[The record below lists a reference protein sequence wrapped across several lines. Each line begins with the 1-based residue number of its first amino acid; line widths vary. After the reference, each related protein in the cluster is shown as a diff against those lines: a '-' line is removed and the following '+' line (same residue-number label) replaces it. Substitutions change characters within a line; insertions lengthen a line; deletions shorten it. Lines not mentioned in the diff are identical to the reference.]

1 MKWFGVLL
9 ILSAA
14 CLAGLYQA
22 EKFTRRV
29 QGLKQIQA
37 VFTSLRAGIAYR
49 WEPLAD
55 LLTFSPRNA
64 FSESWMQQL
73 QKKQG
78 IGTACLTAAQRLV
91 LHTDDVR
98 LLERFATDA
107 GKLGHQEQLEAIDL
121 LLQQLDENLKTARQ
135 EAQNRS
141 RVQLAMAVCL
151 GGVVSLLLI

>member
-9 ILSAA
+9 ILSSA
-14 CLAGLYQA
+14 CLAGLYQV

-29 QGLKQIQA
+29 QGLKQIQV

-55 LLTFSPRNA
+55 LLLFSPSNTFSKC
-64 FSESWMQQL
+64 WIQQL

-78 IGTACLTAAQRLV
+78 VGTACLTAAQQLV

-107 GKLGHQEQLEAIDL
+107 GKLGHQEQLDAIDL
-121 LLQQLDENLKTARQ
+121 LLRQLDENLKAARQ
-135 EAQNRS
+135 EAQNRG
-141 RVQLAMAVCL
+141 RVQLAMAICM

>member
-1 MKWFGVLL
+1 
-9 ILSAA
+9 
-14 CLAGLYQA
+14 
-22 EKFTRRV
+22 
-29 QGLKQIQA
+29 
-37 VFTSLRAGIAYR
+37 
-49 WEPLAD
+49 
-55 LLTFSPRNA
+55 
-64 FSESWMQQL
+64 MQQL
-73 QKKQG
+73 QEKQG

-98 LLERFATDA
+98 FLERFAADA
-107 GKLGHQEQLEAIDL
+107 GKLGHQEQLESIDL